1 MGRYWIPLAKQ
12 GKDVSASVLASLG
25 RSFTLEVV
33 EERGNDDLQSSE
45 DGIGKEGMWGDTDK
59 RPYIQHK
66 AEGRWGHPNGMHTNK
81 VSLHGSM
88 VGQDLIHF
96 L

>member
-1 MGRYWIPLAKQ
+1 M
-12 GKDVSASVLASLG
+12 LASLG

-45 DGIGKEGMWGDTDK
+45 EGIGKEGMWGDTDK

-66 AEGRWGHPNGMHTNK
+66 AEGKWGHPNGMHTNK

>member
-1 MGRYWIPLAKQ
+1 M
-12 GKDVSASVLASLG
+12 LASLG

-33 EERGNDDLQSSE
+33 EERGNDDLQLSE
-45 DGIGKEGMWGDTDK
+45 EGIGKEGMWGDTDK

-66 AEGRWGHPNGMHTNK
+66 EEGKWGHPNGMHTNK